1 MAEQRKRT
9 TKQPAKLDGR
19 VRFPGISPRAYEHPA
34 DRGVMATMRAVPGL
48 SDILKTLSGI
58 FPERGERLMALASC
72 IRVGEKQY
80 PQLEKIRQDCAAIL
94 DLPAVPNVFV
104 QRDPEAN
111 AMAIGIDEPFI
122 VVSTGLVE
130 ALDDDALRFVIG
142 HEMGHVLS
150 GHAVLR
156 TLLIRLLNL
165 QTTIAW
171 VPAGA
176 LGLRAVIAAL
186 REWFRKAE
194 LTADRAGLLTVQDP
208 KAALRAHVYLAGGI
222 EDEQIDIPSFLRQA
236 EEYTGVEDI
245 RDSIHKLRAVE
256 GMTHPLAVVRAA
268 QLQKWAASED
278 YRAILGGTYRKREE
292 DTPQK
297 DLGEDLSNAARSYK
311 TAAEESTDPLTNL
324 INTVGDQL
332 AKAGSRIGGM
342 FKQDNG
348 STPDSSGSEP
358 GGPGKSRKP

>member
-1 MAEQRKRT
+1 MAEQRKRAS
-9 TKQPAKLDGR
+9 KQPAKVDGR

-48 SDILKTLSGI
+48 ADILKTLSGI

-72 IRVGEKQY
+72 IRVGDKQY

-94 DLPAVPNVFV
+94 DLPTVPNVFV
-104 QRDPEAN
+104 HRDPYAN
-111 AMAIGIDEPFI
+111 AMTIGIDEPFI
-122 VVSTGLVE
+122 LINTGLVE

-156 TLLIRLLNL
+156 TLLIRLLSL

-222 EDEQIDIPSFLRQA
+222 ESEQIDIPSFLRQA
-236 EEYTGVEDI
+236 EEYTQVEDI

-278 YRAILGGTYRKREE
+278 YRAILGGTYPKRED

-297 DLGEDLSNAARSYK
+297 DLGEDMSSAARSYK

-332 AKAGSRIGGM
+332 AKAGSRLGGM

-348 STPDSSGSEP
+348 SADGAPDG
-358 GGPGKSRKP
+358 GKSGKN